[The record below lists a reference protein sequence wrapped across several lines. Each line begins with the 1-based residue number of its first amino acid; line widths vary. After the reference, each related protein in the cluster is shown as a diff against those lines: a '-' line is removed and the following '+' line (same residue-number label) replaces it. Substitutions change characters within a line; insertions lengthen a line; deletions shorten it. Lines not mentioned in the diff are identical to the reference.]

1 LCGMSI
7 RVGVSPALKPKTTP
21 KMVILSRLLEL
32 PSAEMEQAIRQE
44 LAENPA
50 LQVTESGYCE
60 SCGATYSG
68 SFCPHCQGATATQ
81 ARSDSVDESYP
92 TGSSGWTDDEWDPF
106 SMVAAPWS
114 IRDHLLWQV
123 SPLISDVELEIA
135 SLLLENL
142 DHRGLLDCDL
152 EGFARTVDASVEQVE
167 HVLFVMQRQEPV
179 GIGART
185 VEQSLLIQLESLEG
199 GGEVAHLCERL
210 ILEHWESL
218 CKDRLDK
225 IAKSLEVGIEDV
237 RRARDFI
244 RSHLHPYPISACAQ
258 PPAYAERPVDAQ
270 YLRPDVVITVSGP
283 AGEEEFEIRFPEQG
297 RFRLNLDRT
306 YRELCEVFDAGDGQ
320 GDEREQEHVRQYV
333 ARGQLFISGWEER
346 WRTLRRVVE
355 GLVESQREFLLHDE
369 RSLRPLTR
377 ARLADTLSL
386 HESTVSRA
394 TASKYALIPG
404 GRIVALADF
413 FDGSL
418 KAKHLI
424 KEWVS
429 QESSPLTDGELM
441 EMLAGAG
448 ITVARRTVQTY
459 RQALGILPSG
469 LR

>member
-1 LCGMSI
+1 MS
-7 RVGVSPALKPKTTP
+7 VGVRVSPVLKPKTTP

-32 PSAEMEQAIRQE
+32 PSAEMEQALRQE

-50 LQVTESGYCE
+50 LQVAESGYCE
-60 SCGATYSG
+60 NCGATYSG
-68 SFCPHCQGATATQ
+68 SFCPHCQGTVG
-81 ARSDSVDESYP
+81 ARVRRDSADESYAA
-92 TGSSGWTDDEWDPF
+92 GSVDWGDDEWDPF
-106 SMVAAPWS
+106 STVATPWS

-123 SPLISDVELEIA
+123 SPLVSDSELEIV
-135 SLLLENL
+135 SLLVENL

-152 EGFARTVDASVEQVE
+152 ESIARTVDTSVEEVE
-167 HVLFVMQRQEPV
+167 HVLSVMQRQDPV

-185 VEQSLLIQLESLEG
+185 VEESLLIQLESLE
-199 GGEVAHLCERL
+199 EDADVALLCERL
-210 ILEHWESL
+210 VLEHWESL

-225 IAKSLEVGIEDV
+225 IAKSLHVEIEDV

-258 PPAYAERPVDAQ
+258 APIYAERPVDAQ
-270 YLRPDVVITVSGP
+270 YLRPDVIITVRGP
-283 AGEEEFEIRFPEQG
+283 AGEEEFDIRFPEQG
-297 RFRLNLDRT
+297 RFHLDLDRT
-306 YRELCEVFDAGDGQ
+306 YRELCEVFDAGAGQ

-346 WRTLRRVVE
+346 WRTLRKVVE
-355 GLVESQREFLLHDE
+355 GLVEFQREFLLQDE
-369 RSLRPLTR
+369 RALRPLTR
-377 ARLADTLSL
+377 ARLAETLGL

-394 TASKYALIPG
+394 TASKYALVPG

-418 KAKHLI
+418 KAKSLI

-429 QESSPLTDGELM
+429 QESSALTDSELA
-441 EMLAGAG
+441 EMLAEAG
-448 ITVARRTVQTY
+448 ITLARRTVQTY

>member
-1 LCGMSI
+1 MSI
-7 RVGVSPALKPKTTP
+7 GLSISPALKPKTTP
-21 KMVILSRLLEL
+21 KTVILSRLLEL
-32 PSAEMEQAIRQE
+32 PSAEIEGAIRQE

-50 LQVTESGYCE
+50 LEVTESGYCE

-68 SFCPHCQGATATQ
+68 SSCPNCQDAMA
-81 ARSDSVDESYP
+81 AKVRAHSVDESYSA
-92 TGSSGWTDDEWDPF
+92 GSTAWADDEWDPF
-106 SMVAAPWS
+106 STVAAPWS

-123 SPLISDVELEIA
+123 SPLVSGVELEIA

-152 EGFARTVDASVEQVE
+152 ESIAGTVDAPVEQVE
-167 HVLFVMQRQEPV
+167 RVLFVMQRQDPV

-185 VEQSLLIQLESLEG
+185 VEESLLIQLESLDG
-199 GGEVAHLCERL
+199 GADVAHLCERL

-225 IAKSLEVGIEDV
+225 IAKSLQVGIEEV
-237 RRARDFI
+237 QRARDFI

-258 PPAYAERPVDAQ
+258 SPTYAERPVDAQ
-270 YLRPDVVITVSGP
+270 YLRPDVVITVRGP
-283 AGEEEFEIRFPEQG
+283 VGQEEFDIRFPEQG
-297 RFRLNLDRT
+297 RFRLDLDRT
-306 YRELCEVFDAGDGQ
+306 YRELCEVFDAGDGH
-320 GDEREQEHVRQYV
+320 GDEGEQEHVRQYV

-346 WRTLRRVVE
+346 WRTLRRAVE
-355 GLVESQREFLLHDE
+355 GLVEFQREFLLHDE

-377 ARLADTLSL
+377 ARLADTLDL

-394 TASKYALIPG
+394 MSSKYALIPG

-418 KAKHLI
+418 KAKSLI

-441 EMLAGAG
+441 DMLAEAG
-448 ITVARRTVQTY
+448 IRVARRTVQTY

>member
-1 LCGMSI
+1 MS
-7 RVGVSPALKPKTTP
+7 VGVGISPVLKPKTTP

-32 PSAEMEQAIRQE
+32 PSAEMEQALRQE

-50 LQVTESGYCE
+50 LQVAESGYCE
-60 SCGATYSG
+60 NCGATYSG
-68 SFCPHCQGATATQ
+68 SFCPQCQGTVG
-81 ARSDSVDESYP
+81 ARVRRDSVDESYP
-92 TGSSGWTDDEWDPF
+92 AGSVDWGDDEWDPF
-106 SMVAAPWS
+106 STVATPWS

-123 SPLISDVELEIA
+123 SPLVSDSELEIV
-135 SLLLENL
+135 SLLVENL

-152 EGFARTVDASVEQVE
+152 ESIARTVDASVEEVD
-167 HVLFVMQRQEPV
+167 HILSVMQRQDPV

-185 VEQSLLIQLESLEG
+185 VEESLLIQLESLE
-199 GGEVAHLCERL
+199 ESADLTLLCERL

-225 IAKSLEVGIEDV
+225 IAKSLQVETEDV

-244 RSHLHPYPISACAQ
+244 RSHLHPYPTSACAQ
-258 PPAYAERPVDAQ
+258 SPVYADRPVDAQ
-270 YLRPDVVITVSGP
+270 YLRPDVIITVRGP
-283 AGEEEFEIRFPEQG
+283 AGEEEFDIRFPEQG
-297 RFRLNLDRT
+297 RFRLDLDQT
-306 YRELCEVFDAGDGQ
+306 YRELCEVFDAGAGQ

-346 WRTLRRVVE
+346 WRTLRKVVE
-355 GLVESQREFLLHDE
+355 GLVEFQREFLLQDE
-369 RSLRPLTR
+369 RALRPLTR
-377 ARLADTLSL
+377 ARLAEMLGL

-394 TASKYALIPG
+394 TASKYALVPG

-418 KAKHLI
+418 KAKSLI

-429 QESSPLTDGELM
+429 QESSPLTDSELV

-448 ITVARRTVQTY
+448 ITLARRTVQTY